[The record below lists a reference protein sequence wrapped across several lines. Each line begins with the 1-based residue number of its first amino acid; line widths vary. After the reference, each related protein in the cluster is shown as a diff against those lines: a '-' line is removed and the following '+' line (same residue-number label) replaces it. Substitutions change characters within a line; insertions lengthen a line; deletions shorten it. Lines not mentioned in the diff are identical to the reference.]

1 MSTLISPVL
10 IDLDSLTPHP
20 ANPRIVEREDVIA
33 TIEQQIKTSGFD
45 ASHAILVRPL
55 DDAYQI
61 VSGHNRTTA
70 ARRAGLKQI
79 PAWVREMDEDTAFM
93 QLLLSNTQGEL
104 SPLERGMHALA
115 ATDAGCTVREY
126 ADRVGLSKSMVQ
138 VELSAA
144 RVALSTQVDK
154 SQLVRS
160 SKHLA
165 EIHAA
170 PESCWPALITRLLDG
185 KWTVEQT
192 NAAVKAII
200 AVGPPRGYEKF
211 FASERLQEMAA
222 AGQDTNE
229 VTRLCVRAIERGR
242 ADIRD
247 VQFAVEDHAATFE
260 QWLAASGA
268 WDERAITEKAQQLI
282 DNQRALRRESEA
294 KVAKLKRAV
303 TLAEWKTLTAAEQ
316 EAACR
321 VTNPKAKPN
330 KQDNDAIEWARWS
343 WNPVTGCLHNC
354 PYCYA
359 RDLAEKYYPQK
370 FEPSI
375 VPDALS
381 APLNVTPPKEA
392 ATDLGLKNIFTCS
405 MADLFGNW
413 VPKEWIDT
421 VLGIARQAKQWNF
434 LMLTKFPQRL
444 AEFEFP
450 NNVWTGAT
458 VDCQARVAATE
469 RAMRQVKASV
479 KWVSIEPMI
488 EPITMDFSVVQ
499 WVVIGGARAS
509 SQTPAWRP
517 PRRWVIDITQRA
529 MQAGCAVYHKD
540 NLNLERLRSY
550 PGFDDKEPAAAPSPF
565 HYLKERAKP
574 EGK

>member
-1 MSTLISPVL
+1 M
-10 IDLDSLTPHP
+10 
-20 ANPRIVEREDVIA
+20 
-33 TIEQQIKTSGFD
+33 
-45 ASHAILVRPL
+45 
-55 DDAYQI
+55 
-61 VSGHNRTTA
+61 
-70 ARRAGLKQI
+70 
-79 PAWVREMDEDTAFM
+79 
-93 QLLLSNTQGEL
+93 
-104 SPLERGMHALA
+104 
-115 ATDAGCTVREY
+115 
-126 ADRVGLSKSMVQ
+126 
-138 VELSAA
+138 
-144 RVALSTQVDK
+144 
-154 SQLVRS
+154 
-160 SKHLA
+160 
-165 EIHAA
+165 
-170 PESCWPALITRLLDG
+170 
-185 KWTVEQT
+185 
-192 NAAVKAII
+192 
-200 AVGPPRGYEKF
+200 
-211 FASERLQEMAA
+211 
-222 AGQDTNE
+222 
-229 VTRLCVRAIERGR
+229 
-242 ADIRD
+242 
-247 VQFAVEDHAATFE
+247 
-260 QWLAASGA
+260 
-268 WDERAITEKAQQLI
+268 
-282 DNQRALRRESEA
+282 
-294 KVAKLKRAV
+294 
-303 TLAEWKTLTAAEQ
+303 
-316 EAACR
+316 
-321 VTNPKAKPN
+321 TNPKAKPN

-343 WNPVTGCLHNC
+343 WNPVTGCSHNC

-370 FEPSI
+370 FDPSI

-392 ATDLGLKNIFTCS
+392 GTDLGLKNIFTCS

-450 NNVWTGAT
+450 DNVWTGAT
-458 VDCQARVAATE
+458 VACQARVAITE
-469 RAMRQVKASV
+469 RAMRQVRASV

-517 PRRWVIDITQRA
+517 PRRWVVDVTHRA
-529 MQAGCAVYHKD
+529 MQARCAVYHKD